1 MSYVLDWR
9 RRVSSDRLADVVKLS
24 GQLDERRYRGP
35 TVDESPTYTGG
46 GGGRRPPASQTD
58 LAGDSVRATPGRGVG
73 LADQDGAAVRS
84 PARARLRL
92 DGELGVEPDDE
103 GSGSVRFGHCRSSE
117 LFVGCVDPWV
127 GLSRVEIFQFL
138 VGRVGL
144 GPIQQK
150 Y

>member
-1 MSYVLDWR
+1 M
-9 RRVSSDRLADVVKLS
+9 
-24 GQLDERRYRGP
+24 
-35 TVDESPTYTGG
+35 
-46 GGGRRPPASQTD
+46 
-58 LAGDSVRATPGRGVG
+58 RATPGRGVG

-138 VGRVGL
+138 VGQVGL